1 VPDDAIQVTGNTLT
15 LNLQNVAV
23 VDQLQFPGGTGNI
36 PATFT
41 YTATYVKSGAARE
54 VVPKSHDPLSPFNWA
69 GKMWNAT
76 NTGTFAVAYTDGSFS
91 ATGSFNSTGN
101 FGEMGTERNGRFVE
115 HEGDS
120 KQANVLASQEQSL
133 AARSVAPPTDVAM
146 LKGRVPLSA
155 LRRSALRHSTS
166 AKP

>member
-1 VPDDAIQVTGNTLT
+1 MPDDAIQVTENTLT

-41 YTATYVKSGAARE
+41 YTATYVKSGAPRE
-54 VVPKSHDPLSPFNWA
+54 VVPRSHDPLSPFNWA

-91 ATGSFNSTGN
+91 ATGSFDSTGN
-101 FGEMGTERNGRFVE
+101 FGEMGKERNGRFVD

-120 KQANVLASQEQSL
+120 EQPDVHASQEQGEAVHSGN
-133 AARSVAPPTDVAM
+133 SSPTNVAM

-155 LRRSALRHSTS
+155 LRHSTS